1 MVGRL
6 ALASVLLLFSVT
18 ENAARIILVTGAA
31 KGIGAAIS
39 ARFAASGDRII
50 LHWRS
55 DRDEVEAVRS
65 SLAPSPEGSH
75 ICLQADLAV
84 LGSSAKL
91 VQEAIKEA
99 GAIDVLV
106 CNHGMY
112 EETPIETTS
121 AEEFSQSFGRVM
133 RTNLHAPAELAY
145 EVAHHMMKTK
155 KGGSIVF
162 VSSRGARRG
171 EPRALAYG
179 ASKAALNSLTGSL
192 AQALGEHGIAVS
204 GVAPG
209 FVATDMAKKV
219 LEGPLGDSI
228 RAQSSW
234 GRVGYTS
241 EVAEAVFYLASDGGK
256 WSTGSVLDCN
266 GASYLH

>member
-106 CNHGMY
+106 CNHGLPLLHWACRSGHSACILLEYLVSALSDSSSPHSPTFLCPLGMY

-133 RTNLHAPAELAY
+133 RTNLHAPAEL
-145 EVAHHMMKTK
+145 VQ
-155 KGGSIVF
+155 V
-162 VSSRGARRG
+162 
-171 EPRALAYG
+171 PRF
-179 ASKAALNSLTGSL
+179 
-192 AQALGEHGIAVS
+192 
-204 GVAPG
+204 PP
-209 FVATDMAKKV
+209 F
-219 LEGPLGDSI
+219 
-228 RAQSSW
+228 
-234 GRVGYTS
+234 
-241 EVAEAVFYLASDGGK
+241 F
-256 WSTGSVLDCN
+256 
-266 GASYLH
+266 